1 MSRMR
6 GVAAGQDAV
15 RVRRDPGEPQGPAR
29 EVRIRGLRRLQ
40 ALIAGSSPARR
51 TGNPP
56 TLVGGSG
63 RNTEDQP

>member
-1 MSRMR
+1 MSGVQ
-6 GVAAGQDAV
+6 GVAVGKGAV

-29 EVRIRGLRRLQ
+29 GVRFRGLRWLQ
-40 ALIAGSSPARR
+40 ALIAGRSPARR